1 MRILVTGSAGHLGE
15 ALVRSLSAKGHE
27 AVGLDIQS
35 SEFTRHV
42 GSITDPDFVEHC
54 MRGVDAVVHAATLH
68 KPHVA
73 THSRQQ
79 FIDTNITGTLNLL
92 EAATRNA
99 VGSFVFT
106 STTSTFGDAMRPAPG
121 EPAVWVTE
129 DLRPAPK
136 NIYGVTKLCA
146 EGLCRM
152 FARNQGLPCIVL
164 RTSRFFPEEDDNIN
178 KRSAFSD
185 DNLKVNEL
193 LFRRA
198 DIQDM
203 ASAHELAIEK
213 APELGFETFIVSASS
228 PFRESDAAE
237 LGRDTPAV
245 VQRYVPGYVE
255 EYEKRGWKMFQ
266 SIGRVYDSRHA
277 REVLGWRPQYDFE
290 RAIGALRE
298 GHDYRSELAVQV
310 GSKGYHD
317 QVFADGPFP
326 VEETPDIEAGHDR

>member
-15 ALVRSLSAKGHE
+15 ALIRSMSAKGHE
-27 AVGLDIQS
+27 AVGLDIQA
-35 SEFTRHV
+35 SEFTHHV
-42 GSITDPDFVEHC
+42 GSITDPDCVEHC
-54 MRGVDAVVHAATLH
+54 MRGIDAVVHAATLH

-73 THSRQQ
+73 THTRQQ
-79 FIDTNITGTLNLL
+79 FIDTNVTGTLNLL
-92 EAATRNA
+92 EAARRAA

-129 DLRPAPK
+129 NLRPAPK

-152 FARNQGLPCIVL
+152 FARNQDLPCIVL

-178 KRSAFSD
+178 KRQAFTD

-203 ASAHELAIEK
+203 VSAHELAIGK

-228 PFRESDAAE
+228 PFRESDAAA

-255 EYEKRGWKMFQ
+255 EYENRGWKMFH
-266 SIGRVYDSRHA
+266 SIGRVYDNRHA

-290 RAIGALRE
+290 HAIGALRE
-298 GHDYRSELAVQV
+298 GRDYRSELAIQV

-317 QVFADGPFP
+317 QVFVDGPFP